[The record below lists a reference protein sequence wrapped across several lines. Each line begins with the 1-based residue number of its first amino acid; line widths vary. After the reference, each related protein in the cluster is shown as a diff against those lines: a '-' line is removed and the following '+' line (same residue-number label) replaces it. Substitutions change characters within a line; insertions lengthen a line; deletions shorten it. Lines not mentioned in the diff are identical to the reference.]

1 MVELGVGML
10 TALAGAYGGSLGAAL
25 LTAGLVVRLALLPLT
40 LYLAERSR
48 RHAEG
53 LRALQ
58 PELTALRERHASDPQ
73 ALLDAMSTLYRE
85 RGISPVDTRSLLGS
99 LLQLPFLATAYNA
112 VQRLASTG
120 ASFRWIADLSAP
132 DLGVAALV
140 AALTWASV
148 ALSTPDGQA
157 GRIVPWIVA
166 GVVFLVTSRLMAGL
180 GLYMAASASVG
191 LLQAA
196 LIRARQA

>member
-10 TALAGAYGGSLGAAL
+10 TTLAGAYGGSLGAAL
-25 LTAGLVVRLALLPLT
+25 LTAGLIVRLGLLPLT

-48 RHAEG
+48 RHAES

-58 PELTALRERHASDPQ
+58 PELTALREQHAQDPQ
-73 ALLDAMSTLYRE
+73 ALLQAMSDLYQK
-85 RGISPVDTRSLLGS
+85 RGISPVDTRTLLGS

-120 ASFRWIADLSAP
+120 ASFRWIADLSTP
-132 DLGVAALV
+132 DLGIAAIV

-148 ALSTPDGQA
+148 ALSSPEGNL
-157 GRIVPWIVA
+157 GRVLPWILA

-191 LLQAA
+191 LLQTA
-196 LIRARQA
+196 LLRARRA